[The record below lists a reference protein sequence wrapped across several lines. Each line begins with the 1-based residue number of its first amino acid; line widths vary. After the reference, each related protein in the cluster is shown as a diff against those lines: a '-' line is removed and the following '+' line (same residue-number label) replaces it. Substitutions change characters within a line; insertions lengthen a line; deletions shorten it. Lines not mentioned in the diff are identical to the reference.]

1 MSTQAERRA
10 RGIDVLRTLGGGR
23 YDAASAAD
31 TMVRQHGALGSFAVD
46 HVLGNLWSRPE
57 LSRRDRSLIVVA
69 FLATQGARDELLS
82 HVRGALQHGVLRSE
96 VEEVVLQVAGYAGFP
111 MAMQASRIVQD
122 AFNAEDKV
130 DRQPDRAEAR
140 PKDDPARWADAMD
153 VLDTLFAGRFGND
166 PEPAR
171 STLIESLGGV
181 GELAFDFAFGEV
193 WSRDGMS
200 RRDRSLVTVAIIAI
214 LARPEELAIHIPGAL
229 NHGVTRTEV
238 EEVMVQ
244 LTVYGGFPRAV
255 EGMRAARAAF
265 ARLDQKTD
273 RA

>member
-23 YDAASAAD
+23 YDPDRAAE

-69 FLATQGARDELLS
+69 FLATQGAREELLS

-111 MAMQASRIVQD
+111 MAMQASRIVAD

-130 DRQPDRAEAR
+130 ARQPDRVEAAA
-140 PKDDPARWADAMD
+140 KDDPARWSDAMG
-153 VLDTLFAGRFGND
+153 VLDTLLAGRFGSD
-166 PEPAR
+166 PAATR
-171 STLIESLGGV
+171 ATLGESLGGV
-181 GELAFDFAFGEV
+181 GELAFDFAFGEL
-193 WSRDGMS
+193 WARDTLS

-214 LARPEELAIHIPGAL
+214 LARAEELAVHIPGAL
-229 NHGVTRTEV
+229 NHGVTRSEV

-244 LTVYGGFPRAV
+244 
-255 EGMRAARAAF
+255 
-265 ARLDQKTD
+265 
-273 RA
+273 